1 MRTPMSYQ
9 VLARKYRPRKLQDVV
24 GQEHTVRALVN
35 ALDDD
40 RLHHAYLFTGTR
52 GVGKTTIARAFANCL
67 NCETGVGS
75 SPCGTCG
82 ACVEIVG
89 GRFVDLIEVDAA
101 SRTRVDDTRELLEN
115 VQYLPARGRYKVYL
129 IDEVHMLSASSFN
142 ALLKTLEEPPSHV
155 KFLLAT
161 TDPKKVPITVLSRCL
176 QFNLKNILPERIAAY
191 LADILGE
198 ESVEFET
205 DALDIIADA
214 ARGSMR
220 DALSVVDQAIS
231 FGGGR
236 VGAEDVAAL
245 LGTVRRD
252 EVSAL
257 LGALADADR
266 QRLLACADE
275 LAERNADFADVLA
288 GMQRALHDIAMAQTV
303 GGEVAASLATFVER
317 MAPEDVQLFYE
328 IALRGSRDLQF
339 APDPRVGFEMTL
351 IRMLVF
357 APEKP
362 LAGDRPGGPVAG
374 NTARPGGKRAVAE
387 PGQVT
392 APTRQ
397 AQPETRRETR
407 QAIPQAQQETREERQ
422 QERQQEPPAVPPADE
437 PAVETP
443 AADLFALIERMRP
456 SGITRMVFDNC
467 QLASHAD
474 DRWELVLAEEH
485 DLLLRDNTRASV
497 QEVVSEYMGRE
508 VRVDIVI
515 GKPNGETPAERRV
528 RLDAARQ
535 REAEEA
541 VESDETVQSL
551 LQVFDGRVRSVQPL
565 DDREYHSP

>member
-24 GQEHTVRALVN
+24 GQDHAVRALVN
-35 ALDDD
+35 ALDGD

-67 NCETGVGS
+67 NCEAGVS
-75 SPCGTCG
+75 SEPCGTCG
-82 ACVEIVG
+82 SCVEIVE

-191 LADILGE
+191 LAAILE
-198 ESVEFET
+198 EEAVEFEP

-236 VGAEDVAAL
+236 LGTEDVATL

-257 LGALADADR
+257 LGALADSDR
-266 QRLLACADE
+266 RRLLHCADE

-303 GGEVAASLATFVER
+303 GGEVAASVAPFVEQ
-317 MAPEDVQLFYE
+317 MSPEDVQLFYE

-357 APEKP
+357 APETV
-362 LAGDRPGGPVAG
+362 RS
-374 NTARPGGKRAVAE
+374 GGKRAVARAGE
-387 PGQVT
+387 VT
-392 APTRQ
+392 DPPAATARQ
-397 AQPETRRETR
+397 AQPELRQEALREARREVR
-407 QAIPQAQQETREERQ
+407 QEVRRKAPQEKPEEA
-422 QERQQEPPAVPPADE
+422 PADPPADK
-437 PAVETP
+437 PAGETP

-467 QLASHAD
+467 QLASRAEDH
-474 DRWELVLAEEH
+474 WKLVLAEGH

-508 VRVDIVI
+508 VRVDIEI
-515 GKPNGETPAERRV
+515 GKPDQETPAERRS
-528 RLDAARQ
+528 RLQAARQ

-551 LQVFDGRVRSVQPL
+551 LQLFDGRIGSVQPL
-565 DDREYHSP
+565 HDREYRSP

>member
-1 MRTPMSYQ
+1 MRTPMSYE

-24 GQEHTVRALVN
+24 GQDHAIRALVN

-67 NCETGVGS
+67 NCETGVSS
-75 SPCGTCG
+75 SPCGACS
-82 ACVEIVG
+82 ACVEIVQ

-101 SRTRVDDTRELLEN
+101 SRTRVDDTRELLDN

-176 QFNLKNILPERIAAY
+176 QFNLKNILPERIASH
-191 LADILGE
+191 LATILEDE
-198 ESVEFET
+198 EIEFET

-236 VGAEDVAAL
+236 LGAEDVASL

-266 QRLLACADE
+266 PRLLRCADE

-288 GMQRALHDIAMAQTV
+288 GIQRALHDIAMAQTV
-303 GGEVAASLATFVER
+303 GGEVATSVADFAER
-317 MAPEDVQLFYE
+317 MSPEDVQLFYE

-339 APDPRVGFEMTL
+339 APDPRVGFDMTL

-357 APEKP
+357 APE
-362 LAGDRPGGPVAG
+362 
-374 NTARPGGKRAVAE
+374 TAETGGKRTVARPAE
-387 PGQVT
+387 TPMPAARP
-392 APTRQ
+392 APRET
-397 AQPETRRETR
+397 QPEK
-407 QAIPQAQQETREERQ
+407 QEN
-422 QERQQEPPAVPPADE
+422 QEKQESTPADPPADMPAKDE
-437 PAVETP
+437 PAP
-443 AADLFALIERMRP
+443 DLYALIERMQP
-456 SGITRMVFDNC
+456 SGITRMVFDHC
-467 QLASHAD
+467 QLTSHAD
-474 DRWELVLAEEH
+474 DRWELVLAEGH
-485 DLLLRDNTRASV
+485 DLLLRDNSRASV
-497 QEVVSEYMGRE
+497 QEVVSEYVGRE

-515 GKPNGETPAERRV
+515 GKPDQETPFERRR
-528 RLDAARQ
+528 RLDAERQ

-541 VESDETVQSL
+541 ANSDETVQSL
-551 LQVFDGRVRSVQPL
+551 LRVFGGTVGSVQPL
-565 DDREYHSP
+565 DREYHSP

>member
-198 ESVEFET
+198 ESVEFEP

-317 MAPEDVQLFYE
+317 MSPEDVQLFYE

-374 NTARPGGKRAVAE
+374 NMARPGGKRAVAE
-387 PGQVT
+387 ARGGNST
-392 APTRQ
+392 AQSADAAGTTGDTARDTSGDT
-397 AQPETRRETR
+397 ASATRET
-407 QAIPQAQQETREERQ
+407 
-422 QERQQEPPAVPPADE
+422 
-437 PAVETP
+437 
-443 AADLFALIERMRP
+443 
-456 SGITRMVFDNC
+456 
-467 QLASHAD
+467 
-474 DRWELVLAEEH
+474 
-485 DLLLRDNTRASV
+485 
-497 QEVVSEYMGRE
+497 GRE
-508 VRVDIVI
+508 TA
-515 GKPNGETPAERRV
+515 GE
-528 RLDAARQ
+528 AARAACAP
-535 REAEEA
+535 RR
-541 VESDETVQSL
+541 T
-551 LQVFDGRVRSVQPL
+551 GPPL
-565 DDREYHSP
+565 RHRWPTCLR

>member
-9 VLARKYRPRKLQDVV
+9 VLARKYRPRALQDVV

-35 ALDDD
+35 ALDAD

-67 NCETGVGS
+67 NCEEGVSS

-82 ACVEIVG
+82 ACVEIVE

-161 TDPKKVPITVLSRCL
+161 TDPKRVPITVLSRCL

-191 LADILGE
+191 LAEILE
-198 ESVEFET
+198 TETVEFEP

-231 FGGGR
+231 YGGGR
-236 VGAEDVAAL
+236 VGTEDVASL

-257 LGALADADR
+257 LGALADNDR
-266 QRLLACADE
+266 QRLLRCADE

-288 GMQRALHDIAMAQTV
+288 GIQRALHDIAMAQTV
-303 GGEVAASLATFVER
+303 GGEVASSVAPFVER
-317 MAPEDVQLFYE
+317 MSPEDVQLFYE

-357 APEKP
+357 APE
-362 LAGDRPGGPVAG
+362 
-374 NTARPGGKRAVAE
+374 TARSGGNRAAPRAREVEQASAAAETTRSEREVAAAPAAE
-387 PGQVT
+387 PAKQ
-392 APTRQ
+392 ATRSK
-397 AQPETRRETR
+397 PM
-407 QAIPQAQQETREERQ
+407 EE
-422 QERQQEPPAVPPADE
+422 ESGPKPGEEKSLAVPAPEGEPTPREQPA
-437 PAVETP
+437 P
-443 AADLFALIERMRP
+443 DLYTLIERMRP
-456 SGITRMVFDNC
+456 SGVTRMVLENS
-467 QLASHAD
+467 QLASHLHDQWQLMLAD
-474 DRWELVLAEEH
+474 EH
-485 DLLLRDNTRASV
+485 ELLLREDSRASV
-497 QEVVSEYMGRE
+497 QQLVSAYMGRE
-508 VRVDIVI
+508 VRVDIVV
-515 GKPNGETPAERRV
+515 GKPDQETPGERRR

-535 REAEEA
+535 RAAEQA

-551 LQVFDGRVRSVQPL
+551 LRVFDGRVGSVQPL
-565 DDREYHSP
+565 DDREYRNP